1 MRVGYG
7 YALNRA
13 SCETLN
19 NLPSRSRRRLLDFF
33 RRLAEYPST
42 IGDYSETDERGFAV
56 EIILVDD
63 EFLVGWHVDHAV
75 KEVRIV
81 SLEVA

>member
-19 NLPSRSRRRLLDFF
+19 KLPSRSRCRLLDFF
-33 RRLAEYPST
+33 RRLAEYAST
-42 IGDYSETDERGFAV
+42 IGD
-56 EIILVDD
+56 
-63 EFLVGWHVDHAV
+63 
-75 KEVRIV
+75 
-81 SLEVA
+81 